1 VSASASRTRPGPHSL
16 HVGFARSGRWS
27 NLEPVSFRLDLEH
40 GRCVGIPVPADVDD
54 DTLAAMHPEERAL
67 ARSIPG
73 GRRATWV
80 AGRQALRAALEDLGL
95 GGAPLLATDR
105 GAPLVP
111 AGALGSISHKRTL
124 AVAVAAPRTPG
135 LQLGVDLEEDAPLR
149 VDVSRRVL
157 TPRELEDF
165 QALAPPARDRAVL
178 LRLSAKEAIYKALD
192 PFVRRYVSFQEAEVF
207 PDDKGGGRV
216 VLSVPEGSFAAE
228 LRWRALPG
236 FLLTTVTLR
245 RC

>member
-1 VSASASRTRPGPHSL
+1 
-16 HVGFARSGRWS
+16 
-27 NLEPVSFRLDLEH
+27 
-40 GRCVGIPVPADVDD
+40 
-54 DTLAAMHPEERAL
+54 
-67 ARSIPG
+67 
-73 GRRATWV
+73 V
-80 AGRQALRAALEDLGL
+80 AGRLALRAALEDLGL

-111 AGALGSISHKRTL
+111 EGALGSISHKRTL

-149 VDVSRRVL
+149 FDISRRVL
-157 TPRELEDF
+157 TTRELDE
-165 QALAPPARDRAVL
+165 LAQLTPPARDRAVL

-207 PDDKGGGRV
+207 PDDRGGGRV
-216 VLSVPEGSFAAE
+216 AVSVPEGPFAAE
-228 LRWRALPG
+228 LRWRAVPG
-236 FLLTTVTLR
+236 FLLTTVTMR